1 MLGKGGERGSDT
13 VVGRSEAQ
21 GRGSFQRLLGEC
33 GARLEYA
40 PGPPENSL
48 FRFRKL
54 FQKLFLKTDF
64 KKRFENLDP
73 KNAFQID
80 CSLFVK

>member
-1 MLGKGGERGSDT
+1 
-13 VVGRSEAQ
+13 
-21 GRGSFQRLLGEC
+21 
-33 GARLEYA
+33 
-40 PGPPENSL
+40 
-48 FRFRKL
+48 L